1 MTASVLN
8 IMVDSLNRY
17 FMKVKM
23 TEFPEVYVMKSY
35 QIQKL
40 RRIEQVFW
48 YIQEYDVEND
58 NFEKCLK
65 HFITDRQFKNIFLQ

>member
-8 IMVDSLNRY
+8 IMVYSLNRY
-17 FMKVKM
+17 VMKKRE

-40 RRIEQVFW
+40 KKIKGMFK
-48 YIQEYDVEND
+48 YMQENEGKME

-65 HFITDRQFKNIFLQ
+65 HFILDY